1 MDPVFRD
8 KQKKVWKEELEEI
21 ERKGQSFCR
30 STRRCRRSH
39 KSCKVFGIS
48 GGTTSRRLEIV
59 KKCKRSVKSGRKGKH
74 IRRRAS
80 EPCRKGPA
88 TLGKRQQS
96 WKIRSRT
103 CRQGKREEAAV
114 RRNPMDGALI
124 QPRWSNSSQW
134 EQPRQC
140 SSSPVFQGEVSRV
153 CGGQH
158 RPEPTAPERG
168 AGKRRKLGK
177 KNGMMR
183 G

>member
-114 RRNPMDGALI
+114 RRNPMDAALI
-124 QPRWSNSSQW
+124 QPCWSNSSQW

-140 SSSPVFQGEVSRV
+140 SSSPVFREKSAEYVAV
-153 CGGQH
+153 NIGQSQPL
-158 RPEPTAPERG
+158 RSEGQEREG
-168 AGKRRKLGK
+168 SLGRRMG
-177 KNGMMR
+177 
-183 G
+183 